1 MRILMVAPQ
10 PFFQAR
16 GTPFSVLQRVTALTR
31 LGHTVDMV
39 TYPIGQ
45 PVLVD
50 GLTIHRAPRVPF
62 VRDVR
67 VGPSIAKIFLDVTLL
82 YRTLQLLRRGSYDL
96 LHTHE
101 EAAIMGAWLSR
112 RFGLPHLYDMHSSL
126 PEQFG
131 NFERYDWWPVKKLFA
146 RAERYTLDRSDL
158 VITVCPAL
166 DRHIERMGF
175 NRPNAMIENT
185 YELEP
190 VRNEPGEIAAMKTSL
205 GIEGKSA
212 VVYTGTLEAYQG
224 IDLMLAAVPLV
235 REAVA
240 ASHFVIVGGTEA
252 QAEGLRRRAAELGI
266 GDAVSFVAAVPPNR
280 VSLYH
285 GLATVLVTCRVRG
298 VNTPLK
304 IYEYMRAGKPI
315 VATAIHSHTQVLDED
330 SAELVPASAAGVAQ
344 GLIRVLTDSSRAKRL
359 AEVAR
364 ATSDDRYGSERYLA
378 HLAQLLSR
386 LPETRPRDAG
396 KPIGYRPSELSAAS
410 TASGDGEPTAP
421 SSVRR

>member
-45 PVLVD
+45 PVRID

-67 VGPSIAKIFLDVTLL
+67 VGPSIAKIFLDASLL
-82 YRTLQLLRRGSYDL
+82 YRTLQVLRRGSYDL

-101 EAAIMGAWLSR
+101 EAAIMGGWLSR
-112 RFGLPHLYDMHSSL
+112 RFGVPHLYDMHSSL

-146 RAERYTLDRSDL
+146 WAERFTLDRSDL

-166 DRHIERMGF
+166 DRHVKGMGF
-175 NRPNAMIENT
+175 TRPSAMIENT

-190 VRNEPGEIAAMKTSL
+190 ARIEPADIAGLKAAL

-224 IDLMLAAVPLV
+224 IDLLLAAVPLV
-235 REAVA
+235 RAAVGEA
-240 ASHFVIVGGTEA
+240 HFVIVGGTEA
-252 QAEGLRRRAAELGI
+252 QAEGLRRRAVELGI
-266 GDAVSFVAAVPPNR
+266 GDTVSCVAAVAPDR

-285 GLATVLVTCRVRG
+285 GLAAVLVTCRTRG

-304 IYEYMRAGKPI
+304 IYEYMRAGRPI
-315 VATAIHSHTQVLDED
+315 VATAIHSHTQVLNED
-330 SAELVPASAAGVAQ
+330 AAELVPPNAAGVAE
-344 GLIRVLTDSSRAKRL
+344 GLIRVLTDPARARRL
-359 AEVAR
+359 AQVAR
-364 ATSDDRYGSERYLA
+364 ETSDERYGSERYLA
-378 HLAQLLSR
+378 NLANLLSHLPR
-386 LPETRPRDAG
+386 LGEGSRDSLA
-396 KPIGYRPSELSAAS
+396 YRTNKLSAAS
-410 TASGDGEPTAP
+410 TASGDTEPTAP